1 MNKSLLEIYALSI
14 CFVSIGCMSIFGGVL
29 LFTIA
34 EQFLPVPSEFPPMHY
49 PPPIYMQHGT
59 GSVHVDAENLLPRI
73 ANQVSENNR
82 KISADKMAEE
92 QKKYEKT
99 QMERIKVEAIR
110 STIRYIIILIVA
122 SFVFIFHW
130 RMAKMVRLDNDT

>member
-34 EQFLPVPSEFPPMHY
+34 EQFLPIPSEFPSMHY
-49 PPPIYMQHGT
+49 PPPMYMQYGT
-59 GSVHVDAENLLPRI
+59 GIQVGAENPLPRI
-73 ANQVSENNR
+73 ANQAPENNR
-82 KISADKMAEE
+82 EISADKIAEE
-92 QKKYEKT
+92 QKKYEKI
-99 QMERIKVEAIR
+99 QKERIKVEAIR

-130 RMAKMVRLDNDT
+130 RMAKMARLDNDT

>member
-59 GSVHVDAENLLPRI
+59 GVHIGAENSLPGI
-73 ANQVSENNR
+73 ANQTSENSK
-82 KISADKMAEE
+82 KISVDKMAEE
-92 QKKYEKT
+92 QKKYEKI
-99 QMERIKVEAIR
+99 QKERIKNEAIR
-110 STIRYIIILIVA
+110 STIRYIIIVIVA

-130 RMAKMVRLDNDT
+130 RMAKIARLDNDT